1 MMEKQWISAS
11 DVEKFGYCPLSWWL
25 SEEDEEDVTNETLEE
40 GERQHRELGKKLDS
54 LKVKEEKLGL
64 LENVI
69 LGLAI
74 LTTVVSIFG
83 ISFLTSD
90 EVFSKIFIVL
100 ALIWLLSATFFLFID
115 EGYKGLIE
123 KTKLERI
130 VLIFA
135 MIATMLSVFSLSIP
149 LEDHLIAQIAQ
160 LLSLSW
166 LIGASYWLKHS
177 LKMKRETKKERE
189 DLKLEEEKI
198 EYVDKLEKESKL
210 LKSEKYKL
218 RGKPDFI
225 LKKDGSYVPVEVKTG
240 RVPEGPFFSHILQ
253 IAAYS
258 LLVEEDLGKRPPYGL
273 IRYGDTEF
281 DIEYDEDLKNL
292 LLEKLK
298 DMRNHL
304 KNEDVHRNHKRE
316 GKCMNC
322 SRKEICKESLV

>member
-1 MMEKQWISAS
+1 MEKEWISAN

-25 SEEDEEDVTNETLEE
+25 SREKEEDVTNETLEE
-40 GERQHRELGKKLDS
+40 GERQHKKIGKKLDS
-54 LKVKEEKLGL
+54 LKFKEEKLDL
-64 LENVI
+64 LENII

-100 ALIWLLSATFFLFID
+100 ALTWLLSATFFLFID

-123 KTKLERI
+123 DTKLERI

-135 MIATMLSVFSLSIP
+135 MIATMLSVFSFSIP
-149 LEDHLIAQIAQ
+149 LRDDLVAQTAQ

-177 LKMKRETKKERE
+177 LRIKGETEQERE
-189 DLKLEEEKI
+189 YLKLEEGEIK
-198 EYVDKLEKESKL
+198 YVDNLEKKSKL

-218 RGKPDFI
+218 RGKPDLI
-225 LKKDGSYVPVEVKTG
+225 LEKDGYPIPVEVKTG

-253 IAAYS
+253 IAVYC
-258 LLVEEDLGKRPPYGL
+258 LLVEEDMGEKPPYGI
-273 IRYGDTEF
+273 IRYGETEF
-281 DIEYDEDLKNL
+281 DIEYDEDLKKL

-298 DMRNHL
+298 VMRMYI
-304 KNEDVHRNHKRE
+304 KNQDVHRNHNRE
-316 GKCMNC
+316 GKCKNC
-322 SRKEICKESLV
+322 SRRKICEESLV

>member
-1 MMEKQWISAS
+1 MEKEWISAS

-25 SEEDEEDVTNETLEE
+25 SREKDGDVTNESLEE
-40 GERQHRELGKKLDS
+40 GEKEHKKIGEKLDS
-54 LKVKEEKLGL
+54 LKIKEQKLEL
-64 LENVI
+64 LENTI

-90 EVFSKIFIVL
+90 EIFSSIFVVL
-100 ALIWLLSATFFLFID
+100 ALTWLLAATFFLFID

-123 KTKLERI
+123 ETKLERI

-135 MIATMLSVFSLSIP
+135 MIATMLSVFSFSIP
-149 LEDHLIAQIAQ
+149 IRDYLMAQIAQ

-177 LKMKRETKKERE
+177 LTIKSETEQERK

-198 EYVDKLEKESKL
+198 NYVDKLEKKSKL

-218 RGKPDFI
+218 RGKPDII
-225 LKKDGSYVPVEVKTG
+225 LEKEGNPIPVEVKTG

-253 IAAYS
+253 IAAYC
-258 LLVEEDLGKRPPYGL
+258 LLVEEDMGKKPPYGL

-281 DIEYDEDLKNL
+281 DIEYDEDLKKL

-298 DMRNHL
+298 NMREYI
-304 KNEDVHRNHKRE
+304 KNQDVHRNHDRE
-316 GKCMNC
+316 GKCKNC
-322 SRKEICKESLV
+322 SRRKICEESLF